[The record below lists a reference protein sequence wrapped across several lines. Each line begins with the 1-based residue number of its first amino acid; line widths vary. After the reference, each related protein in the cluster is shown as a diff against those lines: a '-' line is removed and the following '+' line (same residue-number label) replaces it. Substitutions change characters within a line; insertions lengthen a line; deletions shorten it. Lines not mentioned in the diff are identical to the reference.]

1 MDASDSEI
9 TYLLGYQPYIT
20 SNPINP
26 QSPLYYEIK
35 KERQKIT
42 NYSNEI
48 KFYLSHRIL

>member
-1 MDASDSEI
+1 MDASDSEL
-9 TYLLGYQPYIT
+9 TYRLGYQPYII

-26 QSPLYYEIK
+26 QSPLRDK

-48 KFYLSHRIL
+48 KFYPSHRIL